1 MKPIRALLVTTVLVS
16 LSGCAAF
23 GHCDSTKADK
33 EKVEHQSGLPHQRV
47 ILNEGY
53 SELYRDVSHIDYA
66 EFILDVKV
74 ESDTLEEVMNGVSGY
89 AGHVKDELERLAK
102 AYPALRIDMDP
113 LPEME
118 KRKRTAI
125 GLDRA
130 KEFAPFVGKGG
141 VEFERTVLIA
151 LLGGLNHER
160 HMCKVLAKEE
170 PEPGLKKFLLDTEQH
185 FDAWY
190 ERIEVVL
197 DRDYFRPAKS
207 R

>member
-1 MKPIRALLVTTVLVS
+1 MLTMAILLASVA
-16 LSGCAAF
+16 GCAAF
-23 GHCDSTKADK
+23 GHCDCDRGDK
-33 EKVEHQSGLPHQRV
+33 LKVEQKSGLSHQRV

-66 EFILDVKV
+66 EYILDVKL
-74 ESDTLEEVMNGVSGY
+74 ESDSVDQVVSGVSGY
-89 AGHVKDELERLAK
+89 AAHVKNDLERLAK
-102 AYPALRIDMDP
+102 DYPALKIDMDP

-118 KRKRTAI
+118 KRKRFAI
-125 GLDRA
+125 GEDRV

-151 LLGGLNHER
+151 LLGGINHER

-170 PEPGLKKFLLDTEQH
+170 PDPGLKKFLLDTEQH

-190 ERIEVVL
+190 ERIDQL
-197 DRDYFRPAKS
+197 LNRDYFRQPKPA
-207 R
+207 RH

>member
-1 MKPIRALLVTTVLVS
+1 MSPTRALLATTVLAS
-16 LSGCAAF
+16 LSGCALF
-23 GHCDSTKADK
+23 GHCDCPRAAKGEIEAKT
-33 EKVEHQSGLPHQRV
+33 GLSHQRV

-66 EFILDVKV
+66 EYVLDFKL
-74 ESDTLEEVMNGVSGY
+74 ESDSVDDIMTGISGY
-89 AGHVKDELERLAK
+89 AGHVKEQLERLARD
-102 AYPALRIDMDP
+102 YPALRIDMDP

-118 KRKRTAI
+118 KRKRFAI
-125 GLDRA
+125 GEDRV
-130 KEFAPFVGKGG
+130 KYFAPVVGKGG

-160 HMCKVLAKEE
+160 HMCQVLAKEE

-190 ERIEVVL
+190 ERVDQL
-197 DRDYFRPAKS
+197 LNRDYFRQPKH